1 MDTTHNRARNRKGRT
16 EGGEGAKP
24 VTTAININILVVQK
38 AADRKP
44 PKLILQQYNSS

>member
-24 VTTAININILVVQK
+24 VTTAININILVQK